1 MATSEIE
8 KLERRYAENPHGLTF
23 APLAEVHRKNGD
35 LARALELLAA
45 GLELHPNYI
54 PASIVLG
61 RCHQDQ
67 GDLPAAEAAFAHV
80 LRLDDENVIA
90 LKSLADISEQLDR
103 LDDAEKWLRRLVS
116 VDRSNDEAREQL
128 RRLDLARNGRPGS
141 AAVGH
146 PPEVPL
152 KTEAAPEAPASAD
165 AATAAEEVSEPPK
178 RPSKEVA
185 ALDLPPADIAALD
198 LTDSI
203 AQTSE
208 PIASDAPPEPASA
221 PPIVLEERPGLAEA
235 GAAEIPSITDRPEQP
250 AEPVQP
256 MAGLISQEFQPP
268 EEPVRSPY
276 EVLGIDVETSEE
288 VVLQGSGDSEYRVP
302 NASEDFLT
310 LAEKLTAPRRPEPEP
325 EPEPEPAES
334 APPASQPAT
343 STAVPA
349 PETPVQPSRTKPYAV
364 QETRG
369 QSVAQ
374 FFRAMVAARPPAEPG
389 SPSAAP
395 AVRAAQDGV
404 ALGSVPGG
412 DNEPTAPAVHEP
424 EKADADVSFDDFF
437 GSKPEGSGRGGDSR
451 KDDLDQF
458 HSWLQNLKR

>member
-1 MATSEIE
+1 
-8 KLERRYAENPHGLTF
+8 
-23 APLAEVHRKNGD
+23 
-35 LARALELLAA
+35 
-45 GLELHPNYI
+45 
-54 PASIVLG
+54 
-61 RCHQDQ
+61 
-67 GDLPAAEAAFAHV
+67 
-80 LRLDDENVIA
+80 
-90 LKSLADISEQLDR
+90 
-103 LDDAEKWLRRLVS
+103 
-116 VDRSNDEAREQL
+116 
-128 RRLDLARNGRPGS
+128 
-141 AAVGH
+141 
-146 PPEVPL
+146 
-152 KTEAAPEAPASAD
+152 
-165 AATAAEEVSEPPK
+165 
-178 RPSKEVA
+178 VA
-185 ALDLPPADIAALD
+185 ALDLPPVDIAALD

-235 GAAEIPSITDRPEQP
+235 GAAEIHSITDRPEQP

-268 EEPVRSPY
+268 EESVRSPY
-276 EVLGIDVETSEE
+276 EVLGVDVETSEE

-310 LAEKLTAPRRPEPEP
+310 LAEKLTAPRRSAPEPEP
-325 EPEPEPAES
+325 ELEPAES
-334 APPASQPAT
+334 APAASQPAT
-343 STAVPA
+343 NTAMAA

-395 AVRAAQDGV
+395 AGGAAQDGL
-404 ALGSVPGG
+404 ALGSVSGG
-412 DNEPTAPAVHEP
+412 DDEPTAPAVHEP
-424 EKADADVSFDDFF
+424 EKKADADVSFDDFF

-451 KDDLDQF
+451 GDDLDQF